1 MLRTLESKTQA
12 PSRPGT
18 YNKLDRWIGDRL
30 QGSSY
35 FQQLEPRADAKT
47 SMTDDERTR
56 TRLLAKLVRELVT
69 SRSFEHLSD
78 LTDAVKWRCA
88 QLKIRW
94 TNDAINAAYTLVGS
108 NRPIARPPGPP
119 PPRRRVEAAQGP
131 APIPRAE
138 AKALHDWVLDEWVR
152 RCRRGAA

>member
-1 MLRTLESKTQA
+1 
-12 PSRPGT
+12 
-18 YNKLDRWIGDRL
+18 
-30 QGSSY
+30 
-35 FQQLEPRADAKT
+35 
-47 SMTDDERTR
+47 MTDDERTR